1 MSFSF
6 SFVAKSK
13 RKKRTKRKRKHAT
26 ASYAL
31 TSVNKMDVAGEPAL
45 LRSLKNARDAIVV
58 HLMKIIMDSSANTRE
73 FYYLSIY

>member
-6 SFVAKSK
+6 SFVANKK

-45 LRSLKNARDAIVV
+45 LRSLKTLAMLVSFNFGLDNCNFKIKIV
-58 HLMKIIMDSSANTRE
+58 KQFAS
-73 FYYLSIY
+73 

>member
-6 SFVAKSK
+6 SFVANKK

-31 TSVNKMDVAGEPAL
+31 TSVDKMDVASRACTLAL
-45 LRSLKNARDAIVV
+45 TIA
-58 HLMKIIMDSSANTRE
+58 ANRCT
-73 FYYLSIY
+73 FAAQMSFNSDI